1 MITPNKTD
9 PTFHSRVDVFP
20 TGLNAEGFAVFDI
33 ELDGAFVGKLFQ
45 DVFGYWVTVLLTADG
60 EMKSSSRQWES
71 AVYGLIH
78 SYLA

>member
-20 TGLNAEGFAVFDI
+20 SGVNAEGFAVFDV

-45 DVFGYWVTVLLTADG
+45 DGFGYWVTVLLTANG
-60 EMKSSSRQWES
+60 EMKSSTRQWES

-78 SYLA
+78 SHLS